1 MNERD
6 MRGIMN
12 DQDLVNELRGYAQW
26 AKDAP
31 DGALEDMGHVLT
43 EAADVIERQQTRVME
58 LEKAVEEL
66 FAQLPR
72 WMTLPK
78 VPEVENA

>member
-6 MRGIMN
+6 VRGIMN

-31 DGALEDMGHVLT
+31 DGLVPGKHITPRML
-43 EAADVIERQQTRVME
+43 
-58 LEKAVEEL
+58 
-66 FAQLPR
+66 LP
-72 WMTLPK
+72 TD
-78 VPEVENA
+78 PEVENA